1 MAYQINK
8 TDGTVVATVADGQVD
23 TLSTDLTLIG
33 KNYSGFGESLNEN
46 FVKLL
51 ENFSNTTQ
59 PTHPI
64 KGQIWFDSSELK
76 LKVYSGNQFIPVSS
90 ATISGTQHTA
100 LGVGD
105 LWFNSVDEQ
114 LFFFDGDAPILL
126 GPSYST
132 SQGLSGLKI
141 VSLLDT
147 LNQTRVI
154 TLLYNNG
161 ILLGIFAKDSFTP
174 KAAIEGF
181 TGNIIPGFNAGNL
194 AGLKF
199 NVTCTNSDKLGG
211 VAASTYVLNNNS
223 DGTESIAG
231 TLAIL
236 SNTGLEVGSGG
247 QAKFRVETG
256 DILLQNTATG
266 KDINISVRKDT
277 DQERAI
283 EIKAST
289 RQIGLYED
297 YAVSQVNVGGDLVVG
312 GNLTVSGTTTT
323 VNSTVLEVVD
333 KNIVLA
339 SGNNSDVTARE
350 GGIILEGATKHIF
363 MYADTD
369 VPAVPGS
376 GLPDLTGVSDEGAW
390 NSSDHI
396 NLATGKAFYID
407 GVEVLNGSSL
417 GFGITN
423 IPGVTSFGVLAAVEV
438 GPNSTT
444 PNINITD
451 NIISTA
457 QTNMNLVLAPD
468 GTGSVNVSSKKITG
482 LPNGEGDAYIA
493 YSAVTD
499 AASVGYVNYAIES
512 NTIVFSMDLTDGKN
526 NTYIRNQILNNL
538 VPPAEHREGTRAR
551 ILCTVLNI
559 ATTSINLGP
568 TFTPG
573 SGYTLGGPF
582 ELSPAFSGS
591 APAVTAISVGSVTV
605 PSPGVTTS
613 REIRR
618 FVILSGVWTDDGAA
632 TPLP

>member
-1 MAYQINK
+1 MSYQINK
-8 TDGTVVATVADGQVD
+8 TDGTVVATVADGQID

-51 ENFSNTTQ
+51 ENFANTTQ

-76 LKVYSGNQFIPVSS
+76 LKVYSGSEFIPVSS
-90 ATISGTQHTA
+90 ATISGTQPTT

-105 LWFNSVDEQ
+105 LWFNNVNEQ

-126 GPSYST
+126 GPSYSA
-132 SQGLSGLKI
+132 SQGLSGLKVI
-141 VSLLDT
+141 SLLDT

-154 TLLYNNG
+154 TGLYNNG
-161 ILLGIFAKDSFTP
+161 ILLGIFAKDTFTP
-174 KAAIEGF
+174 KTAIEGF
-181 TGNIIPGFNAGNL
+181 TGSIIPGFNAGNL

-199 NVTCTNSDKLGG
+199 AVTCTNSEKLGG
-211 VAASTYVLNNNS
+211 LAASTYVLNNNS
-223 DGTESIAG
+223 AGTESIAG

-236 SNTGLEVGSGG
+236 SNNGLEVGSGG

-256 DILLQNTATG
+256 NILLQNTATG
-266 KDINISVRKDT
+266 RDFNISVRKDT
-277 DQERAI
+277 NQELAI
-283 EIKAST
+283 EIKSAT
-289 RQIGLYED
+289 REIGLYED
-297 YAVSQVNVGGDLVVG
+297 YASSQVNVGGNLVVG

-339 SGNNSDVTARE
+339 SGNNSDVAARE

-376 GLPDLTGVSDEGAW
+376 GLPDLSGAADTGAW
-390 NSSDHI
+390 NSSDNI

-407 GVEVLNGSSL
+407 GVEVLNGTSL
-417 GFGITN
+417 GAGISN
-423 IPGVTSFGVLAAVEV
+423 IPGVNSFGVLVEVKV

-444 PNINITD
+444 QHINITG
-451 NIISTA
+451 NTISTQ
-457 QTNMNLVLAPD
+457 QTNMNLVLAPN
-468 GTGSVNVSSKKITG
+468 GTGTINVSSKKITG

-538 VPPAEHREGTRAR
+538 VPPAEHREGTRAK

-559 ATTSINLGP
+559 ASTSINLGP

-582 ELSPAFSGS
+582 DVTGGGS

-613 REIRR
+613 REIRS
-618 FVILSGVWTDDGAA
+618 FVILSGVWTDDGPAI
-632 TPLP
+632 PLP

>member
-1 MAYQINK
+1 MSYQINK
-8 TDGTVVATVADGQVD
+8 TDGTVVATVADGQID

-51 ENFSNTTQ
+51 ENFANTTQ

-76 LKVYSGNQFIPVSS
+76 LKVYSGSEFIPVSS
-90 ATISGTQHTA
+90 ATISGTQPTT

-105 LWFNSVDEQ
+105 LWFNNVNEQ

-126 GPSYST
+126 GPSYSA
-132 SQGLSGLKI
+132 SQGLSGLKVI
-141 VSLLDT
+141 SLLDT

-154 TLLYNNG
+154 TGLYNNG
-161 ILLGIFAKDSFTP
+161 ILLGIFAKDTFTP
-174 KAAIEGF
+174 KTAIEGF
-181 TGNIIPGFNAGNL
+181 TGSIIPGFNAGNL

-199 NVTCTNSDKLGG
+199 AVTCTNSEKLGG
-211 VAASTYVLNNNS
+211 LAASTYVLNNNS
-223 DGTESIAG
+223 AGTESIAG

-236 SNTGLEVGSGG
+236 SNNGLEVGSGG

-256 DILLQNTATG
+256 NILLQNTATG
-266 KDINISVRKDT
+266 RDFNISVRKDT
-277 DQERAI
+277 NQELAI
-283 EIKAST
+283 EIKSAT
-289 RQIGLYED
+289 REIGLYED
-297 YAVSQVNVGGDLVVG
+297 YASSQVNIGGNLVVG

-339 SGNNSDVTARE
+339 KGNASDVAARE

-376 GLPDLTGVSDEGAW
+376 GLPDLSGAADTGAW
-390 NSSDHI
+390 NSSDNI

-407 GVEVLNGSSL
+407 GVEVLNGTSL
-417 GFGITN
+417 GAGISN
-423 IPGVTSFGVLAAVEV
+423 IPGVNSFGVLVEVKV

-444 PNINITD
+444 QHINITG
-451 NIISTA
+451 NTISTQ
-457 QTNMNLVLAPD
+457 QTNMNLVLAPN
-468 GTGSVNVSSKKITG
+468 GTGTINVSSKKITG

-538 VPPAEHREGTRAR
+538 VPPAEHREGTRAK

-559 ATTSINLGP
+559 ASTSINLGP

-582 ELSPAFSGS
+582 DVTGGGS

-613 REIRR
+613 REIRS
-618 FVILSGVWTDDGAA
+618 FVILSGVWTDDGPAI
-632 TPLP
+632 PLP

>member
-1 MAYQINK
+1 MSYQINK
-8 TDGTVVATVADGQVD
+8 TDGTVVATVADGQID
-23 TLSTDLTLIG
+23 NLSTDLTLIG

-76 LKVYSGNQFIPVSS
+76 LKVYSGSQFIPVSS
-90 ATISGTQHTA
+90 ATISGTQPTT

-105 LWFNSVDEQ
+105 LWFNSVNEQ

-132 SQGLSGLKI
+132 SQGLSGLKV

-194 AGLKF
+194 SGLKF

-211 VAASTYVLNNNS
+211 LAASTYVLNNNAS
-223 DGTESIAG
+223 GTESIAG

-247 QAKFRVETG
+247 QAKFRIETG
-256 DILLQNTATG
+256 NILLQNTATDR
-266 KDINISVRKDT
+266 DINVSVRKDT
-277 DQERAI
+277 DQELAI
-283 EIKAST
+283 EIKAAT

-297 YAVSQVNVGGDLVVG
+297 YAASQVNVGGNLVVG

-339 SGNNSDVTARE
+339 SGNNSDVSARE
-350 GGIILEGATKHIF
+350 GGVILQGATKHIF

-376 GLPDLTGVSDEGAW
+376 GLPDLSGVSDEGAW
-390 NSSDHI
+390 NSSEHI

-423 IPGVTSFGVLAAVEV
+423 IPGVNSFGVLVELEV
-438 GPNSTT
+438 GPNSLT
-444 PNINITD
+444 PNINITA
-451 NIISTA
+451 NTISTA
-457 QTNMNLVLAPD
+457 QPNMSLVLAPN

-482 LPNGEGDAYIA
+482 LPNGEGDAYLA

-526 NTYIRNQILNNL
+526 NTYIRTQILNNL

-551 ILCTVLNI
+551 ILCTVLNV
-559 ATTSINLGP
+559 ASTSINLGP
-568 TFTPG
+568 TFTAG
-573 SGYTLGGPF
+573 AGYTLGGPF
-582 ELSPAFSGS
+582 DVTGGGS